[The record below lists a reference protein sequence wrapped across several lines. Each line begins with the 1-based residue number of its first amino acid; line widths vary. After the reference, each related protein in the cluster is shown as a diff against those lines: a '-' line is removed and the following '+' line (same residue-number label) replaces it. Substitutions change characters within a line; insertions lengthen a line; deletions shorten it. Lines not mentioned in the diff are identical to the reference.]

1 MEAHRPTWPSLLLV
15 SLFLFPVLFP
25 AMASAEHSL
34 EAGKKA
40 LSFALPSGGGAL
52 VGGTYFLSQ
61 REAVHVDFGYSVTI
75 PDGGDKIGG
84 FSIVP
89 AYIKYLSV
97 GRMAT
102 FVKGAANISKVPG
115 VSFSDALTLDLGG
128 FFGVEFFLLPQL
140 SISGEIGAAINF
152 RDKFKTITSQAGT
165 GALFASFYF

>member
-102 FVKGAANISKVPG
+102 FVKKEPEDGI
-115 VSFSDALTLDLGG
+115 DDLTLGWAVLTS
-128 FFGVEFFLLPQL
+128 QL
-140 SISGEIGAAINF
+140 SGAEVFAQ
-152 RDKFKTITSQAGT
+152 RHTKEPRGSPASTDRSQVT
-165 GALFASFYF
+165 